1 MKNSTSAAIAE
12 GASRF
17 ELAPPRRFILPAIL
31 LLLSEHPSY
40 GYGLAPQLEELQFG
54 QVDRPAIYRALAQ
67 LEQDG
72 LVSATD
78 QSPTAGQARRVHA
91 ITPEGQRVL
100 RLWMRVIK
108 EEHDRLGQVIRR
120 YQATGTADAVLAEV
134 EGGWAAAFG
143 AGWSPVSPVSSAGH
157 RRLMAVEVEEGA
169 LPWRRGEGAEH
180 GGPEERAMARETH
193 PRQTLRLDPDRSAV
207 LIDVRSTAG
216 PISFGTTGVSGS
228 LEAALVNGVLSTEV
242 AAAGSIT
249 FDVTALHSG
258 NRLYDAE
265 LLRRIDARRYP
276 AVTVKLQQCA
286 AGVPGSRFSLTGEVN
301 FHGVTRA
308 AEGTVHV
315 EALSATRILVTGE
328 QVFDIR
334 DFSLSSP
341 TVLMLRIYPDI
352 RVRLHVE
359 AELEATV

>member
-1 MKNSTSAAIAE
+1 
-12 GASRF
+12 
-17 ELAPPRRFILPAIL
+17 
-31 LLLSEHPSY
+31 
-40 GYGLAPQLEELQFG
+40 LAPQLEELQFG

-72 LVSATD
+72 LVIAAD
-78 QSPTAGQARRVHA
+78 QSPTGGQARRVHA
-91 ITPEGQRVL
+91 ITSEGQRVL
-100 RLWMRVIK
+100 RMWMRVIK

-134 EGGWAAAFG
+134 DGGWAAAFG

-157 RRLMAVEVEEGA
+157 RRLVAVEVEGA
-169 LPWRRGEGAEH
+169 PPWRRGEVADEGC
-180 GGPEERAMARETH
+180 PEEDAIDRETH
-193 PRQTLRLDPDRSAV
+193 SLRTLRLDPDRSAV
-207 LIDVRSTAG
+207 LIDVRSTVG

-228 LEAALVNGVLSTEV
+228 LEAAMVNGVLSTDV
-242 AAAGSIT
+242 AAQGSIT

-276 AVTVKLQQCA
+276 AVTVKLEQCA
-286 AGVPGSRFSLTGEVN
+286 AGGPGSRFTLTGEVN
-301 FHGVTRA
+301 FHGVSRVV
-308 AEGTVHV
+308 EGTVQL
-315 EALSATRILVTGE
+315 EAISATRILVTGE